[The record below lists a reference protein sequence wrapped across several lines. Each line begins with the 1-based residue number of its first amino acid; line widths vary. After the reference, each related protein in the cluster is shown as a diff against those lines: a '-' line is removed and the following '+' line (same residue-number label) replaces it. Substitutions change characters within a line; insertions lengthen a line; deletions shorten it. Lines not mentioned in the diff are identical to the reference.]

1 MRGMVTGAARSPD
14 RAALAVLRCAV
25 VPETRRPSRRLGAE
39 VAEALAARR
48 AVVALETTV
57 LAHGL
62 PRDEAIALSDDLDA
76 AVRAAGAVPA
86 FVGVIEGVAVVG
98 LTAEET
104 RSLVEGA
111 RGVPKLAARDL
122 GPAVAA
128 HANGATTVS
137 ATISLATSV
146 GVEVMATGGI
156 GGVHLG
162 ASETYDE
169 SADLFALSTTPCLVV
184 ASGAKSVLDVGAT
197 LERLESLAVPVVGY
211 RTSTFPWFYLRDS
224 GLPLRWIV
232 ESPRSAATAFAAH
245 LALGSGGMLL
255 ANPVPA
261 EAELDPS
268 LHASV
273 LADALH
279 EAHEY
284 GVTGSDVTPRL
295 LAHFATATGGRSVA
309 TNLAL
314 LQSNARLAADV
325 AVALVDVRDEG

>member
-1 MRGMVTGAARSPD
+1 MA
-14 RAALAVLRCAV
+14 AAL
-25 VPETRRPSRRLGAE
+25 E
-39 VAEALAARR
+39 VGG

-62 PRDEAIALSDDLDA
+62 PRDESLALVGELDRV
-76 AVRAAGAVPA
+76 VRAGGAVPA
-86 FVGVIEGVAVVG
+86 YVGVVDGVAVVG
-98 LTAEET
+98 LTGDEARALIEQT
-104 RSLVEGA
+104 REVA
-111 RGVPKLAARDL
+111 KLAARDL

-128 HANGATTVS
+128 GVDGATTVS
-137 ATISLATSV
+137 ATIALAATV

-169 SADLFALSTTPCLVV
+169 SADLLALATTPCLVV

-197 LERLESLAVPVVGY
+197 LERLESLAVPVLGY
-211 RTSTFPWFYLRDS
+211 RTTTFPWFYLRDS
-224 GLPLRWIV
+224 GLPLRWTV
-232 ESPRSAATAFAAH
+232 ASPSAAAEAFAAH
-245 LALGSGGMLL
+245 RALGSGGMLL
-255 ANPVPA
+255 ANPVPS

-284 GVTGSDVTPRL
+284 GVTGTEVTPRL
-295 LAHFATATGGRSVA
+295 LSHFATATGGRSVA

-314 LQSNARLAADV
+314 LRSNAELAAQV
-325 AVALVDVRDEG
+325 ASALVDERREG